1 MDINKMTRE
10 ELIEKLE
17 TLERQRAFT
26 YEDQMKLA
34 ILDKSPLTVWASD
47 RDCKIK
53 LWTGQCQS
61 LYGYSHKEALE
72 KDYVELFVAPD
83 EQLAARQD
91 QLSIINE
98 GAVFHN
104 IANDIGKAGNT
115 LQLLT
120 NCFRIKDIES
130 GDYWN
135 AEIGLIID
143 YFDQEKEKLAL
154 IIDESRNIKMII
166 NQFISNTRQIR
177 EHFQNRKKTLLDF
190 IILGE
195 RNAIKKGKRK
205 EFGKKVKVVKEALNE
220 IQKSLK
226 SLIDDYN
233 EQLQSCITLNSCY
246 LIKGEFDI
254 KSDELIRKFE
264 KIALDF
270 EEINIEFDGDSS
282 ILNLKESLFKER
294 FESTKMLANLT
305 FETLSKNSK
314 DIDDYRRIKDG
325 NQPESSHYTALISK
339 RDKIL
344 EIRDGVDELASRI
357 LKEIV
362 NSNDSNSL
370 IKIRTEMIEQ
380 YSNLEDSLKKEIK

>member
-1 MDINKMTRE
+1 MTRE